1 MIFGVNMKLSTKKLL
16 LVTSITAA
24 LVGCDSTSD
33 NKTLNDSTISV
44 RLMETTDIHTNVMPY
59 NYFVSK
65 DVNETKLPEW
75 GLARTSLVIE
85 AARDEVENS
94 MLFDNGDL
102 IQGSPM
108 GDYMASLGTEHVK
121 DNTHPVYKA
130 MNELQ
135 YDAANLG
142 NHEFNYGLDYLDESL
157 KGSKFPY
164 VSANVWKVDHSLE
177 KVSNAAEE
185 CEVRITEEF
194 YDKAEHKYNPYVIL
208 DREFKSSNGES
219 YIVKVGVIGFTPP
232 NIMGWDASLLKCNVM
247 VSDIKKTAEYYVPK
261 MKAEG
266 ADIIVAIPHSG
277 LNDNNNEFAENAT
290 LHLAYVDDIDAIMFG
305 HDHREFPNT
314 TGEYGEIKGVDEEL
328 GLINGIPAVMPGFW
342 GAKLGVIDL
351 TLTTT
356 DSGESWS
363 VDHTKS
369 TSQLR
374 SLIPNSS
381 NRIIE
386 DLVAEEHQGTIDY
399 MSTPIAAIDVNMN
412 SFFPQLVPD
421 LSIQVVNQ
429 AQLHQL
435 MKWKQEGVFADASKD
450 AIFLSVS
457 APFKSGRNGP
467 QDYTNIQEGELT
479 NASVADIYV
488 FDNNTPAVLKM
499 TGSDMKNWI
508 EWVNSNAYNS
518 LPLAA
523 GERFL
528 NESFPGYNFDVFFG
542 GFDTNNEGLL
552 KYTVN
557 VENESKYT
565 NINGFEHQVTDNQ
578 QLTSLTY
585 NGVEIADDAEIYV
598 ITNNYRAS
606 NVKMPGVDKAVLVKE
621 EAAFNNRELVQF
633 YLEDSLAANQG
644 DATLAFPNAKV
655 FQLVAPNNH
664 NVAFSSATLDEAFR
678 CVDNGI
684 TGLSTQKELDTKAG
698 TKGFTKFYF
707 DFDYSGEFNCAAKA
721 K

>member
-1 MIFGVNMKLSTKKLL
+1 MLNKKVLAVVIASSL
-16 LVTSITAA
+16 GLT
-24 LVGCDSTSD
+24 GCDWLD
-33 NKTLNDSTISV
+33 NDDDNNKDNTISV

-59 NYFVSK
+59 NYFVSEE
-65 DVNETKLPEW
+65 VNETKLPEW

-85 AARDEVENS
+85 ATRDEVQNS

-121 DNTHPVYKA
+121 ENTHPVYKA

-142 NHEFNYGLDYLDESL
+142 NHEFNYGLEFLDESL
-157 KGSKFPY
+157 KGSDFPY
-164 VSANVWKVDHSLE
+164 VSANVWKVDNSLE
-177 KVSNAAEE
+177 KVSNAAQE

-194 YDKAEHKYNPYVIL
+194 YDQAEHKYEPYVIL

-219 YIVKVGVIGFTPP
+219 YLIKVGVIGFTPP

-247 VSDIKKTAEYYVPK
+247 VSDIKKTAEHYVPK
-261 MKAEG
+261 MKTEG

-277 LNDNNNEFAENAT
+277 LNDNDNEFAENAT
-290 LHLAYVDDIDAIMFG
+290 LHLAYVDGIDAIMFG

-314 TGEYGEIKGVDEEL
+314 TGEYGEIEGVDAKL
-328 GLINGIPAVMPGFW
+328 GLINGVPAVMPGFW

-351 TLTTT
+351 TLTTK
-356 DSGESWS
+356 DNGESWS
-363 VDHTKS
+363 VDHTQS
-369 TSQLR
+369 TSELR
-374 SLIPNSS
+374 SLVPNSS
-381 NRIIE
+381 DPIIE
-386 DLVAEEHQGTIDY
+386 DLVAKEHQGTIDY
-399 MSTPIAAIDVNMN
+399 MSTSIASIDVNMN
-412 SFFPQLVPD
+412 SFFPQVVPD
-421 LSIQVVNQ
+421 LSIQVVNE

-435 MKWKQEGVFADASKD
+435 MKWKAEGEFKDAADD

-467 QDYTNIQEGELT
+467 QDFTNIQEGELT

-523 GERFL
+523 DERFL

-542 GFDTNNEGLL
+542 GFSQAGEGLL

-557 VENESKYT
+557 VENESKYIK
-565 NINGFEHQVTDNQ
+565 INGFEYETTTSEQID
-578 QLTSLTY
+578 SLTY

-621 EAAFNNRELVQF
+621 EAAFNNRELVQY
-633 YLEDSLAANQG
+633 YLEDSLANNQG
-644 DATLAFPNAKV
+644 DASLAFPNAEV
-655 FQLVAPNNH
+655 FKLVAPEAQAKGG
-664 NVAFSSATLDEAFR
+664 VWFASATLDEAFR

-684 TGLSTQKELDTKAG
+684 TGLSTEKEQETKAG
-698 TKGFTKFYF
+698 TEGFTKFHF
-707 DFDYSGEFNCAAKA
+707 NFDYSGEFNCAAKA

>member
-1 MIFGVNMKLSTKKLL
+1 MKLSTKKLL
-16 LVTSITAA
+16 LVSSIAAA
-24 LVGCDSTSD
+24 LVGCNSSD
-33 NKTLNDSTISV
+33 DDNNHVSDQTISV

-59 NYFVSK
+59 NYFVSQE
-65 DVNETKLPEW
+65 VNETQLPEW

-85 AARDEVENS
+85 AARNEVENS

-121 DNTHPVYKA
+121 ENTHPVYKA

-157 KGSKFPY
+157 KGSEFPY
-164 VSANVWKVDHSLE
+164 VSANVWKVDNSLE
-177 KVSNAAEE
+177 KVSDAADE

-194 YDKAEHKYNPYVIL
+194 YETAEHKYNPYVIL

-247 VSDIKKTAEYYVPK
+247 VSDIKKTAEHYVPK

-277 LNDNNNEFAENAT
+277 LNDNNDEFAENAT

-314 TGEYGEIKGVDEEL
+314 TGEYGEIEGVDAEL

-351 TLTTT
+351 TLTTK
-356 DSGESWS
+356 DDGETWD
-363 VDHTKS
+363 VDHSKS
-369 TSQLR
+369 TSTLR

-386 DLVAEEHQGTIDY
+386 DLVADEHQGTIDY
-399 MSTPIAAIDVNMN
+399 MSASIADIDVNMN
-412 SFFPQLVPD
+412 SFFPQVVPD
-421 LSIQVVNQ
+421 LSIQVVNE

-435 MKWKQEGVFADASKD
+435 MKWKAEGVFADAADD

-542 GFDTNNEGLL
+542 GFNQAGEGLL
-552 KYTVN
+552 KYTIN
-557 VENESKYT
+557 VEQESKYID
-565 NINGFEHQVTDNQ
+565 INGFEYTETDNK

-621 EAAFNNRELVQF
+621 EAAFNNRELVQY
-633 YLEDSLAANQG
+633 YLQDSLADNEG
-644 DATLAFPNAKV
+644 DTALAFPNAEV
-655 FQLVAPNNH
+655 FQLVAPNTDS
-664 NVAFSSATLDEAFR
+664 VWFASATLDEAFR

-684 TGLSTQKELDTKAG
+684 TGLSTEKAEETKAG
-698 TKGFTKFYF
+698 TEGFTKFHF
-707 DFDYSGEFNCAAKA
+707 NFDYSGEFNCAAKA